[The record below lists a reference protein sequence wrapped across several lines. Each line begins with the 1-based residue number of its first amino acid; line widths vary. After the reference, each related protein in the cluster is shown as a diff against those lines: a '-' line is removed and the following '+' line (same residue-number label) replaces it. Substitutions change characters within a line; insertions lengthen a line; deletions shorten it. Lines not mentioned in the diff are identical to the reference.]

1 VDAGLS
7 PMQALQAATIN
18 PARFFGKEKDL
29 GSIEKGKLADLVLL
43 DGNPLVAIANTKK
56 IDAVVYRGEWF
67 PKASLDAMLAK
78 AEALASRKL
87 IGPVLLQ
94 TLQEKGVQ
102 AAIEQ
107 YRDLKATQPDGYDF
121 SEEELIRPGYQL
133 IKAKKYS
140 DAIEIFKLA
149 VETYPESYNT
159 YDSLGEA
166 YMDNGDKEL
175 AIKNYEKSIEINPK
189 NANGIKMLTKLKAE

>member
-1 VDAGLS
+1 
-7 PMQALQAATIN
+7 
-18 PARFFGKEKDL
+18 
-29 GSIEKGKLADLVLL
+29 
-43 DGNPLVAIANTKK
+43 
-56 IDAVVYRGEWF
+56 
-67 PKASLDAMLAK
+67 MLAK